1 VQPHGG
7 EALPSSAP
15 TLRDC
20 AAVGPPVKAAG
31 RAEGARS
38 GGEKGER
45 KREKR
50 GWIKEVNIIR
60 RLSDNFA
67 NCHARGTVT
76 LAGEMRPVFSFFLWF
91 AGWHVRAFFLSPVCG
106 SRASSSDA
114 APFFSIF
121 FPFHFASFL
130 FFFLFTFFS
139 FLPVFLG
146 ALTFHFSEKIATC
159 H

>member
-114 APFFSIF
+114 APFF
-121 FPFHFASFL
+121 PFSFL
-130 FFFLFTFFS
+130 FILLLFFFSSCLPFFLS
-139 FLPVFLG
+139 FPFFLG